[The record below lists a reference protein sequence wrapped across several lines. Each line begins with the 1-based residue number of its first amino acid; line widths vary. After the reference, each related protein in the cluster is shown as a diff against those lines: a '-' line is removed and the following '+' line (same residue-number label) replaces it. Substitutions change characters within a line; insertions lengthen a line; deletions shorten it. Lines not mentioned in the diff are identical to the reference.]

1 MWATAVDKFQ
11 KVKKEVGPKEQALK
25 QAEKQLKEV
34 EAKLE
39 EKMKVL
45 KET

>member
-1 MWATAVDKFQ
+1 
-11 KVKKEVGPKEQALK
+11 
-25 QAEKQLKEV
+25 LKEV